1 MQEMI
6 PEEIINEYNRISKK
20 ERVYVF
26 FNAITDEYFISYF
39 SEKYYTNLLV
49 YRII

>member
-1 MQEMI
+1 MI
-6 PEEIINEYNRISKK
+6 PEEILNEYKRISKNQC
-20 ERVYVF
+20 VYVF